1 MKQFGKL
8 PHRALR
14 VYAKAFP
21 RRGGGPTKKMADDG
35 ADDILR
41 SIKDAQRDARMER
54 AWKVAHE
61 AMRRDGLS
69 DTTIASGHLMAAMT
83 LWQRE
88 LRKRGSEQAAN
99 RRDLLKQLFDGLFDD
114 VGMHFIKASGPQ

>member
-1 MKQFGKL
+1 
-8 PHRALR
+8 
-14 VYAKAFP
+14 
-21 RRGGGPTKKMADDG
+21 MADDG

-41 SIKDAQRDARMER
+41 SIKDAQRDSRMER